1 MLLKALRERLWRG
14 FALLAIFLL
23 SAVSVAWAQSGAI
36 SGTVVDSHGVPIPGA
51 YVLVDGTSQ
60 GTVTD
65 MDGKFSIA
73 AKAGSQ
79 LNFSFIGYESVA
91 LPAQNGMTVTM
102 TDASEMLGDIEVV
115 AYGAQKKVTVT
126 GAISSI
132 KSEDLLRTPVSSVNN
147 VLAGQLS
154 GVTTIQYSGE
164 PGENSENQ
172 IFVRGKATFNDK
184 DGAQAP
190 LVQVDGVEREMFD
203 IDPNEIESV
212 TVLKDASAT
221 AVFGVRGANGV
232 ILITTK
238 RGKEGKAHINVSTAF
253 SALMP
258 TKMVEMTDSYQYGV
272 FYNQQRANDGN
283 SPVFSDA
290 LLDKFKNPKSEVDK
304 IRFPSHDW
312 ADYTMK
318 DVTLQ
323 TQSNLSIDGGND
335 KVRYFVSVGLFTQG
349 GVFDTFDLNYDCDYR
364 YKRMNYR
371 TNVDIDVTKTT
382 LLSVNIAGK
391 LDRTNKPITG
401 QGSSGM
407 VKNIY
412 FSTPF
417 SSAGIIDGKLIYP
430 STDTNENEDGIILP
444 FVGTSPFAYYTTGG
458 YYRQDNMKI
467 STDLILTQKLD
478 MLTEGLS
485 VKLKGS
491 YNSNYYIQK
500 ECSGGSVATYTAVY
514 TNNELKY
521 KKTGEDK
528 DPASY
533 KNNLGKG
540 RDWYF
545 EGSINYARSFGLHN
559 VSALVL
565 YNQSKEYYPKTYKYI
580 PRTYVGLV
588 GRISYDYANKYM
600 AEFNYGRNGSE
611 NFAPE
616 NRYGSFPAGS
626 IGWALSEEDFFE
638 GVRDIVSFLKLRASW
653 GLVGNDKVS
662 GSRFM
667 YTPDPV
673 TINTSVGLAETNG
686 AVPGGYQFGTNPVG
700 VTPSYDNSY
709 VPGAGNTNK
718 YPNNKDATWETAFK
732 QDYGLD
738 LNFLDNKITTT
749 FDYYFEKRTDIM
761 AQNWKSASITGLDPA
776 YTNFGE
782 VHSWGWEASVGT
794 NIPIGED
801 VRIWGKLN
809 ISYNQN
815 EIITD
820 GQAPQENEFMKTEG
834 RRIGSRSQLLFFGLS
849 EGAQIDNERYKAAYG
864 TDLPKQS
871 FASQIKPGDALFV
884 DLDGN
889 GVVDANDNSRNY
901 GYTDD
906 PEYIAGFNIGA
917 GWKGLSVSMQWVAAW
932 NVSRMIESTFR
943 QPFVNASGTTQGSLL
958 QYHVDNTW
966 TVDNPDPSAK
976 YPRATWTNAAQ
987 NYATSTLY
995 EQDSKYLRLKTAEI
1009 SYRFDLPFMKTL
1021 GMKTLQ
1027 LSLSGYNLITFTPY
1041 LWGDPESKATQSP
1054 TYPLQRTYTASLKLS
1069 F

>member
-1 MLLKALRERLWRG
+1 MLLKALRERLLRG
-14 FALLAIFLL
+14 YALLAIFLL
-23 SAVSVAWAQSGAI
+23 FAGTVAWAQSGTI

-51 YVLVDGTSQ
+51 YVMVDGTTQ
-60 GTVTD
+60 GAVTD
-65 MDGKFSIA
+65 MDGKFAIA
-73 AKAGSQ
+73 AKAGST
-79 LNFSFIGYESVA
+79 LNFSFIGYESVS
-91 LPAQNGMTVTM
+91 LPAQNGMSVTM
-102 TDASEMLGDIEVV
+102 IDASEMLGDVEVV

-132 KSEDLLRTPVSSVNN
+132 KSEDLVRTPVSSVTN

-154 GVTTIQYSGE
+154 GVTTIQFSGE
-164 PGENSENQ
+164 PGSNKATE

-190 LVQVDGVEREMFD
+190 LVQVDGVEREMYD

-238 RGKEGKAHINVSTAF
+238 RGKEGKAHVNVSTAF
-253 SALMP
+253 SALVP
-258 TKMVEMTDSYQYGV
+258 TKLVEMTDSYQYAT

-283 SPVFSDA
+283 SPLFSEA
-290 LLDKFKNPKSEVDK
+290 LIDKFKNPKSEADK
-304 IRFPSHDW
+304 LRFPSHDW
-312 ADYTMK
+312 VDYTMR

-364 YKRMNYR
+364 YKRLNYR

-382 LLSVNIAGK
+382 LLSLNVAGK

-401 QGSSGM
+401 QGAEGM
-407 VKNIY
+407 IKNIY

-417 SSAGIIDGKLIYP
+417 SCSGIVDGKLIYP
-430 STDTNENEDGIILP
+430 STNSEDNADGLVLP
-444 FVGTSPFAYYTTGG
+444 FVGTAPFAYYTTGG

-467 STDLILTQKLD
+467 STDLQLTQKLD
-478 MLTEGLS
+478 ALTEGLS
-485 VKLKGS
+485 MKLKGS
-491 YNSNYYIQK
+491 YNSDYFIQK
-500 ECSGGSVATYTAVY
+500 ECNGGSVASYTTVY
-514 TNNELKY
+514 TNGELKLR
-521 KKTGEDK
+521 KTGEDK
-528 DPASY
+528 EPSSY

-540 RDWYF
+540 RNWYF
-545 EGSINYARSFGLHN
+545 EGSLNYAHSFDLHN

-588 GRISYDYANKYM
+588 GRVSYDYANKYM
-600 AEFNYGRNGSE
+600 VEFNYGRNGSE

-616 NRYGSFPAGS
+616 KRYGSFPAGS

-638 GVRDIVSFLKLRASW
+638 NARDIVSFLKFRASW

-667 YTPDPV
+667 YTSDPV
-673 TINTSVGLAETNG
+673 TINSNVGLAETNG
-686 AVPGGYQFGTNPVG
+686 GVPGGYQFGTNPVG

-709 VPGAGNTNK
+709 QSGAGNTNK
-718 YPNNKDATWETAFK
+718 YPNNKAATWETSFK

-738 LNFLDNKITTT
+738 LNFIDNKITTS
-749 FDYYFEKRTDIM
+749 FDYYYEQRRDIM
-761 AQNWKSASITGLDPA
+761 AQNWNTANITGLEPA

-782 VHSWGWEASVGT
+782 VNSWGWEASIGT
-794 NIPIGED
+794 NIPVGED
-801 VRIWGKLN
+801 LRVWGKLN

-815 EIITD
+815 EIVKD
-820 GQAPQENEFMKTEG
+820 GQAPQANEFMRSVG
-834 RRIGSRSQLLFFGLS
+834 RRIGARSQYLFFGLS
-849 EGAQIDNERYKAAYG
+849 EGEQKDNERYKAAYG
-864 TDLPKQS
+864 VALPQQS
-871 FASQIKPGDALFV
+871 LANKINPGDAIYV

-889 GVVDANDNSRNY
+889 GVVDSNDASRDY
-901 GYTDD
+901 GHTDD
-906 PEYIAGFNIGA
+906 PEYIAGLNLGA
-917 GWKGLSVSMQWVAAW
+917 SWKGFTFSMQWVAAW

-966 TVDNPDPSAK
+966 TPENPDPNAK
-976 YPRATWTNAAQ
+976 YPRATWNNASQ

-1009 SYRFDLPFMKTL
+1009 GYNFDFPFMKTIGL
-1021 GMKTLQ
+1021 RTMQ
-1027 LSLSGYNLITFTPY
+1027 LSLSGYNLVTFTPY
-1041 LWGDPESKATQSP
+1041 IWGDPEARASAQP